1 MVTLTFEEL
10 DAIRAALATVVVCA
24 LDKDDESGEFGQRIR
39 AWKLVLVALK
49 EAENIEPKPKFKLT
63 LEGE

>member
-1 MVTLTFEEL
+1 MITLTFEEL

-24 LDKDDESGEFGQRIR
+24 LDKDDESEEFGQRIR

-49 EAENIEPKPKFKLT
+49 EVENIEPKPKFKLT

>member
-1 MVTLTFEEL
+1 MVKLTCEDL
-10 DAIRAALATVVVCA
+10 AAITSALFLATKEAPQTYFRTYIHAWLRVSGA
-24 LDKDDESGEFGQRIR
+24 LH
-39 AWKLVLVALK
+39 

>member
-1 MVTLTFEEL
+1 MVTLTYEDLSAIISAL
-10 DAIRAALATVVVCA
+10 DLATEEA
-24 LDKDDESGEFGQRIR
+24 PQSDFGGYIR
-39 AWKLVLVALK
+39 AWLKVRDALR

>member
-39 AWKLVLVALK
+39 AWKLVLAAMK
-49 EAENIEPKPKFKLT
+49 EVEGIEPKPKFKLT